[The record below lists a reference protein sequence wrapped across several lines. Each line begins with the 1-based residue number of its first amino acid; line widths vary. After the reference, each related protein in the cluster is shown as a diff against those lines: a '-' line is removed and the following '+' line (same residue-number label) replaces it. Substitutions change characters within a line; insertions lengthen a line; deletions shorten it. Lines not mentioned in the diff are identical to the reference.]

1 MDHGMDPVETQL
13 KEAEKII
20 KDYEYH
26 MAREPHW
33 HEAQERKN
41 TDAYQEY
48 MGAKNFRAE
57 ISAIERTKK
66 AVNMLLLIMLVGGYG
81 MRVISKF

>member
-1 MDHGMDPVETQL
+1 
-13 KEAEKII
+13 
-20 KDYEYH
+20 
-26 MAREPHW
+26 
-33 HEAQERKN
+33 
-41 TDAYQEY
+41 

-66 AVNMLLLIMLVGGYG
+66 AVNMLLLIMLLGVYG

>member
-1 MDHGMDPVETQL
+1 MADILDKQL

-20 KDYEYH
+20 KDYEYV
-26 MAREPHW
+26 MAREPQW

-57 ISAIERTKK
+57 ISVIERTKK
-66 AVNMLLLIMLVGGYG
+66 AVNMLLLIMLLGVYG
-81 MRVISKF
+81 TRVISKF

>member
-1 MDHGMDPVETQL
+1 MDHGMDPLETQL

-26 MAREPHW
+26 MVREPRW
-33 HEAQERKN
+33 HEMEERRN
-41 TDAYQEY
+41 GAAYQEY

-66 AVNMLLLIMLVGGYG
+66 AVNMLLLIMLLGVYG

>member
-1 MDHGMDPVETQL
+1 MMDPLEKQL
-13 KEAEKII
+13 KDAEKVI
-20 KDYEYH
+20 KEYEYH
-26 MAREPHW
+26 MVREPRW
-33 HEAQERKN
+33 HEMEERRN
-41 TDAYQEY
+41 GAAYQEY

-66 AVNMLLLIMLVGGYG
+66 AANMLLLIMLLGMYG

>member
-1 MDHGMDPVETQL
+1 MDDGMDPLETQL
-13 KEAEKII
+13 KQAEKII
-20 KDYEYH
+20 KDYEYV
-26 MAREPHW
+26 MAREPQW

-41 TDAYQEY
+41 TDVYQEY
-48 MGAKNFRAE
+48 MEAKKFRAE

-66 AVNMLLLIMLVGGYG
+66 AVNMLLLIMLLGVYG